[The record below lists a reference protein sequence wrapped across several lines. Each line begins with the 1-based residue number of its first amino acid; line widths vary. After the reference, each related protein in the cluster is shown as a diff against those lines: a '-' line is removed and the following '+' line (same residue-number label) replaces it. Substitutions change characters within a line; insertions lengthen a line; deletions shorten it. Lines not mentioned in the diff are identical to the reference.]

1 MKVKK
6 IAIIG
11 GGNGGATAAADI
23 ASRGFS
29 VSWFELPEFASNLE
43 EAKNK
48 GGLTF
53 ITKEGSQFVKID
65 TISTNLTEV
74 MDGADVVMLAV
85 PTNVIE
91 EFAKLCAPHI
101 EAGQIILINSAACAG
116 SFRFARVAQRL
127 GITTKFLIAETNSLA
142 YGTRFDARK
151 AEVNMLLRTKKLHL
165 AAFPSSDTE
174 SVLAACRQ
182 FYEFLVPAKN
192 VWETTLNNGNPES
205 HTGPGLLNAG
215 RIEYSKGEFYL
226 YKEGITEHT
235 VNLVKAV
242 DNERQAI
249 CKELGFEAIPKEE
262 RVVQMGYAKPLK
274 TLQEQYNTNMLGIQ
288 SGQIDIAFGYATTA
302 SEALQGIGPF
312 EDSGKVE
319 NVRQLV
325 SLYISPL
332 QLAVRG
338 DSDVYSVEDLKGR
351 GFSPTVKGMTS
362 ELMFEMVLN
371 VHDMSYD
378 DLSRV
383 EFVNQP
389 EGAAL
394 TQDGH
399 IEGFCPLAAVPAP
412 SIQEV
417 FASAR
422 GGRIVPI
429 DESKFDKIWEVNPGY
444 AKYVIPAGSYRGQNE
459 DVLTV
464 AVPDALYVRED
475 LPDEIVETLL
485 KILFE
490 KRDDF
495 EAIHSQMKDFS
506 LETASEDFGT
516 PLHPVAEKFFK
527 DQGAL

>member
-274 TLQEQYNTNMLGIQ
+274 TLQEQYNT
-288 SGQIDIAFGYATTA
+288 
-302 SEALQGIGPF
+302 SE
-312 EDSGKVE
+312 
-319 NVRQLV
+319 
-325 SLYISPL
+325 
-332 QLAVRG
+332 
-338 DSDVYSVEDLKGR
+338 VYSKIKGPTSVTNRYFIEDISNGLVMW
-351 GFSPTVKGMTS
+351 SS
-362 ELMFEMVLN
+362 
-371 VHDMSYD
+371 
-378 DLSRV
+378 
-383 EFVNQP
+383 
-389 EGAAL
+389 
-394 TQDGH
+394 
-399 IEGFCPLAAVPAP
+399 LAKAIGVATP
-412 SIQEV
+412 
-417 FASAR
+417 
-422 GGRIVPI
+422 
-429 DESKFDKIWEVNPGY
+429 
-444 AKYVIPAGSYRGQNE
+444 VI
-459 DVLTV
+459 
-464 AVPDALYVRED
+464 DALITLGSE
-475 LPDEIVETLL
+475 LL
-485 KILFE
+485 KIDFWE
-490 KRDDF
+490 KGVT
-495 EAIHSQMKDFS
+495 
-506 LETASEDFGT
+506 LESIGLGGMNKKELVSAVS
-516 PLHPVAEKFFK
+516 
-527 DQGAL
+527 